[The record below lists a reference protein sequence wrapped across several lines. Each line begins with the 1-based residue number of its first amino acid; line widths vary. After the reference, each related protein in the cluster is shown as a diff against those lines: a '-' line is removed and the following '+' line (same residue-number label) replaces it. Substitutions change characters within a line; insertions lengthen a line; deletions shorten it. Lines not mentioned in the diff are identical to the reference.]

1 MRDAITPIVSFNHGM
16 RSKKRMTD
24 SIKYGIIYMLI
35 IMFAGTN
42 ICTLKN

>member
-1 MRDAITPIVSFNHGM
+1 MRDAITPIVSFNHGV